1 MKNLITFLIIRALS
15 PNSKTATEIFK
26 KILDERNPT
35 PKRLVRQPKTK
46 LTPKPKVK
54 KVITQEEELM
64 ESLHYFTSK
73 SYQTKEDKEAIRMIK
88 LMLKNRK

>member
-46 LTPKPKVK
+46 LIK
-54 KVITQEEELM
+54 KL
-64 ESLHYFTSK
+64 LH
-73 SYQTKEDKEAIRMIK
+73 
-88 LMLKNRK
+88 RKRN